1 MLADRRV
8 PHSEISLERYEPA
21 IALSEAPERLRE
33 FLTIYEEICGDK
45 VAPARSDL
53 DLRRLARMLPDITI
67 MERSEPG
74 SVIYRLMGTA
84 VAERLGADLTGHNFL
99 NYLDETERK
108 RIDLGVSLV
117 TEWPCGTFAI
127 YQNAYASGLKV
138 RAESIARPRD
148 TGSGKA
154 PFLNI
159 SLHSS
164 QSMIS
169 FGQEQDASVIGT
181 RWLGGAVIDLG
192 YGVPDQSVMD
202 RLKVS
207 NVDADQS

>member
-8 PHSEISLERYEPA
+8 PYSETSLERYERA
-21 IALSEAPERLRE
+21 IAMSEAPERLRE
-33 FLTIYEEICGDK
+33 FLTIYEEFRGDK
-45 VAPARSDL
+45 IAPTRADL

-67 MERSEPG
+67 MERSAPG

-99 NYLDETERK
+99 NYLDVTERN
-108 RIDLGVSLV
+108 RIDLGVALV
-117 TEWPCGTFAI
+117 TQQPCGTFAI

-138 RAESIARPRD
+138 RAESIALPLD
-148 TGSGKA
+148 TGSGKP

-181 RWLGGAVIDLG
+181 QWLDGVVIDLG
-192 YGVPDQSVMD
+192 WGIPDQSVMD
-202 RLKVS
+202 RLKTP
-207 NVDADQS
+207 NADADQR